1 MLKWS
6 VQNRSLDS
14 DNTIKTRQSEDGTK
28 YRSRGGKKWRSLK
41 YVIKFCSLGSR
52 AKIQQNKKMTYI
64 KWKSLKNLIRASNK
78 M

>member
-14 DNTIKTRQSEDGTK
+14 DNTIKARQSEDGTK

-52 AKIQQNKKMTYI
+52 EKIQQNTKMTHI
-64 KWKSLKNLIRASNK
+64 KWKSLKNLLRASNK

>member
-6 VQNRSLDS
+6 VHNRSLDS
-14 DNTIKTRQSEDGTK
+14 DNTIKARQSEDGTK

-52 AKIQQNKKMTYI
+52 AKNQQNKRLTHI
-64 KWKSLKNLIRASNK
+64 KWKSLKNLLRASNK